1 MSKNNYVDNK
11 EFLAAIIER
20 RELVATALAA
30 GKDKPQISNYLGKCI
45 QDICTHFSYR
55 PNFINYSFREEMIGD
70 AIENCLA
77 VIDNFDPAK
86 SSNPFAYFTQIT
98 FFAFLRRIQIEK
110 KQQYIKFK
118 LLEELP
124 LDELIEMTD
133 SETGTTSFK
142 PAVEFMR
149 EHSYF
154 NTKEFED
161 KIEAKKKPKT
171 TLEIILEDV
180 EGEK

>member
-1 MSKNNYVDNK
+1 
-11 EFLAAIIER
+11 
-20 RELVATALAA
+20 
-30 GKDKPQISNYLGKCI
+30 
-45 QDICTHFSYR
+45 
-55 PNFINYSFREEMIGD
+55 MIGD